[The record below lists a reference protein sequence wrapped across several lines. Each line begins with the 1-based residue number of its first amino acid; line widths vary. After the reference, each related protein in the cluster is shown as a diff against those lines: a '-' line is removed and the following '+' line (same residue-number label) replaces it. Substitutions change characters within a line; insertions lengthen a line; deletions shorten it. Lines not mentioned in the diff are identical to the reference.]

1 MNNEMIS
8 HDVKYQIEQYK
19 NEVEKAVEYVTDLE
33 ITSRTEAENALD
45 IACEAINLFERIEST
60 RKEITEPSRK
70 FQAEINRLAK
80 QFTQNLDRVKD
91 VVVDKVEDWKL
102 GSWEVGELAT
112 SKVMTVDL
120 PDFSFEVSNIQDVPR
135 EYLTVDEARVKLAM
149 KQGLRI
155 IPGLNLKKSTKLSI
169 RRK

>member
-91 VVVDKVEDWKL
+91 VVVDKIEDWKS
-102 GSWEVGELAT
+102 GSWEVGQLAT

-120 PDFSFEVSNIQDVPR
+120 PDFSFEVSNIHDVPR

-149 KQGLRI
+149 KQGLAI